1 MSTDSV
7 QDNKATERRS
17 LLQRYRQA
25 PWRVQRQWVSLF
37 LLGVVSL
44 LLIAALYLNVTVRA
58 AIAGREIQVLR
69 DAMEENARQNADYE
83 MQLAALTTSEVMQER
98 ARALGFEPAD
108 YEEALFLT
116 VNIYLPERVVDFS
129 AQETV
134 RTTPALRP
142 EYRQSLL
149 EWFAERIQTSAGR

>member
-1 MSTDSV
+1 MLT
-7 QDNKATERRS
+7 KGKS

-44 LLIAALYLNVTVRA
+44 LLIAALYLNVTVRTA
-58 AIAGREIQVLR
+58 LAGREIQALH
-69 DAMEENARQNADYE
+69 DAIEENARLNADYE

-98 ARALGFEPAD
+98 ARALGFEPA
-108 YEEALFLT
+108 EHAEVLFLT
-116 VNIYLPERVVDFS
+116 VNMYFPARIADFS
-129 AQETV
+129 TKGAV
-134 RTTPALRP
+134 PAIPTLRP

-149 EWFAERIQTSAGR
+149 EWLAEHIQASAGR

>member
-1 MSTDSV
+1 MPEDTV
-7 QDNKATERRS
+7 QDDKMKAGKS

-25 PWRVQRQWVSLF
+25 PWRIQRQWVSLF
-37 LLGVVSL
+37 LLGIVSL

-69 DAMEENARQNADYE
+69 DTIEEKARQNADYE

-116 VNIYLPERVVDFS
+116 VTIYLPERVVDFS
-129 AQETV
+129 AKEIARTV
-134 RTTPALRP
+134 PALRA

-149 EWFAERIQTSAGR
+149 EWFAERIQASAGR